1 MVAEEDARRP
11 MRQNKGTGNM
21 DLNFLVGMVA
31 AVGALVS
38 AFYSRK
44 TYLAQKSASSPSA
57 VLGGNGVIVVSNP
70 ASHAVCIRQVR
81 ASRGILCEHFRAARR
96 WQDLGEAFQA
106 NAVLAAHASLELSFA
121 VKIEG
126 VVYSVKPEIRSM
138 QEAGEHIFEVVLEPT
153 SPTLEG

>member
-1 MVAEEDARRP
+1 
-11 MRQNKGTGNM
+11 M
-21 DLNFLVGMVA
+21 DLNFPVGMVA
-31 AVGALVS
+31 AAGALVS

-44 TYLAQKSASSPSA
+44 TYLAQKSAMSPSA
-57 VLGGNGVIVVSNP
+57 MRGKNGVIVVSNP

-96 WQDLGEAFQA
+96 WQDSGEIFQA
-106 NAVLAAHASLELSFA
+106 DTVLAAHASLELSFA

-126 VVYSVKPEIRSM
+126 AVYSVKPEIRSM
-138 QEAGEHIFEVVLEPT
+138 QGAGENVFEVVLEPI